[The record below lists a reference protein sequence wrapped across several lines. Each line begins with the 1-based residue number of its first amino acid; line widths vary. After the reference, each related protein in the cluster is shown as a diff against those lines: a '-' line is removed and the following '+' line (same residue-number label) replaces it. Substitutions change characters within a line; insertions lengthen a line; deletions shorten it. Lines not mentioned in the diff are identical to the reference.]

1 MFSFAFA
8 FESWAQRTVS
18 GKVTDENGESIPG
31 VNVVLKGT
39 ATGTTT
45 DLDGNYRL
53 SVPDDAGTIVFSF
66 IGMSSQEAEIG
77 ARSVI
82 DVSLVAD
89 VTELSE
95 VVVSALGIDRN
106 TRDVVYANQTV
117 GSDELL
123 SAPNKNTL
131 EALRGKA
138 AGVRLSTGSGS
149 VGASTRIVLRG
160 EGSLTGNN
168 NALIV
173 VDGIPINNETT
184 RGGAGVSTTGYADHG
199 NRFNDINPQDIE
211 SVTILK
217 GPSATS
223 LYGSRGASGVVLI
236 TTKSGKGKGKMQV
249 GVNSSYSVEKA
260 YVLLQRQDGFGQGYD
275 NAHFDSGENWSWGP
289 AFDGV
294 VRPWTSPIDADGDG
308 ALESLT
314 RPFSAVP
321 NQLDEFFNYGNTL
334 SNSVNLSGSK
344 EGFTYYA
351 SYSNTNQNG
360 ILENT
365 YYKRNTI
372 LFKASADL
380 SERLKSNFKVS
391 YASIDQNTN
400 QEGSRPFEG
409 NNAWAMAVQ
418 SPINIPFGELRDY
431 NSPFHD
437 INGYWGSYSSVN
449 PYYILNEYG
458 NEANIENFL
467 ANASVTY
474 NVMEG
479 LDLIG
484 RFGTNV
490 VHTIVDTW
498 TPRFIPNQQ
507 IVWGDD
513 LSQTTRNQKHE
524 SLGEYSNYSKQNITL
539 DLSTLANYTKQIN
552 EDFSLNISAGYNWYQ
567 TYMESL
573 EGVTAG
579 GLVVDGVYN
588 LSNGVGTAIASAA
601 HEKYRIFGALGNAR
615 IGFRDAVFLE
625 LSARNDWSSTL
636 PADNNSFFYSAIGT
650 SVVLS
655 DLLPIENDVLSF
667 LKLRGSYGSTG
678 KDAGLYLLNSYYV
691 GNPTI
696 GRDLGDYRLY
706 YPLGGQPG
714 FQTGDQ
720 IGNSTLSPELTNTME
735 VGADFG
741 LFDERIN
748 LSYTYYSSVHS
759 NQIVEISLPRSTGF
773 TSTVSNIGEMTNK
786 GHEVTLSIKPI
797 AGLVDGLSWEV
808 FGTWAKNINEV
819 VKITD
824 DIDELTVG
832 GPFATST
839 YPPLTIVAKEGLPFG
854 TFRGTVEATTPDGQA
869 IVDGDGFPVYSDE
882 ESYLGSYQ
890 PKYIASFGSNG
901 NYKGF
906 GFNILFDMKVGG
918 SFMSMTQANSEF
930 NGTSI
935 TTVEFG
941 REAYVIPNSVVD
953 NGDGTYSENTTEI
966 TEQDFFTNY
975 DAPASRYLT
984 DASFLKLRELGV
996 SYTIPASILASTP
1009 FSNARVGLFGKNLK
1023 FWLPEENKFADPEI
1037 NGPALTGNAQGIE
1050 TTQTPPSKSFGVNLS
1065 LTF

>member
-1 MFSFAFA
+1 MKRILLLCFMFSFAFA

-507 IVWGDD
+507 IV
-513 LSQTTRNQKHE
+513 
-524 SLGEYSNYSKQNITL
+524 
-539 DLSTLANYTKQIN
+539 
-552 EDFSLNISAGYNWYQ
+552 
-567 TYMESL
+567 
-573 EGVTAG
+573 
-579 GLVVDGVYN
+579 
-588 LSNGVGTAIASAA
+588 
-601 HEKYRIFGALGNAR
+601 
-615 IGFRDAVFLE
+615 
-625 LSARNDWSSTL
+625 
-636 PADNNSFFYSAIGT
+636 
-650 SVVLS
+650 
-655 DLLPIENDVLSF
+655 
-667 LKLRGSYGSTG
+667 
-678 KDAGLYLLNSYYV
+678 
-691 GNPTI
+691 
-696 GRDLGDYRLY
+696 
-706 YPLGGQPG
+706 
-714 FQTGDQ
+714 
-720 IGNSTLSPELTNTME
+720 
-735 VGADFG
+735 
-741 LFDERIN
+741 
-748 LSYTYYSSVHS
+748 
-759 NQIVEISLPRSTGF
+759 
-773 TSTVSNIGEMTNK
+773 
-786 GHEVTLSIKPI
+786 
-797 AGLVDGLSWEV
+797 
-808 FGTWAKNINEV
+808 
-819 VKITD
+819 
-824 DIDELTVG
+824 
-832 GPFATST
+832 
-839 YPPLTIVAKEGLPFG
+839 
-854 TFRGTVEATTPDGQA
+854 
-869 IVDGDGFPVYSDE
+869 
-882 ESYLGSYQ
+882 
-890 PKYIASFGSNG
+890 
-901 NYKGF
+901 
-906 GFNILFDMKVGG
+906 
-918 SFMSMTQANSEF
+918 
-930 NGTSI
+930 
-935 TTVEFG
+935 
-941 REAYVIPNSVVD
+941 
-953 NGDGTYSENTTEI
+953 
-966 TEQDFFTNY
+966 
-975 DAPASRYLT
+975 
-984 DASFLKLRELGV
+984 
-996 SYTIPASILASTP
+996 
-1009 FSNARVGLFGKNLK
+1009 
-1023 FWLPEENKFADPEI
+1023 
-1037 NGPALTGNAQGIE
+1037 
-1050 TTQTPPSKSFGVNLS
+1050 
-1065 LTF
+1065 